1 MKKLVLLGATG
12 SIGEQTLEILAKKDD
27 WSLLAASCCSD
38 IEGLLEIINRF
49 QPKYAAAI
57 SEEKAHSL
65 EKRAK
70 IDNLEVLAGE
80 PGYNRLAGLAEADL
94 VINAIMGA
102 AGLKPTLKALRSGQR
117 LGLANK
123 ESLVTGGSL
132 ISQAADKKDAELLP
146 VDSEHNAIFQ
156 LLEGKNSGEVR
167 RLVLTASG
175 GPFHGYSR
183 SQLADVDVAEALDH
197 PNWDMGSK
205 ITIDS
210 ATLMN
215 KGLEVIE
222 ARWLFDF
229 NYDKIDVMV
238 HPESIVHSLIELT
251 DNTFQAELGAPD
263 MKKPIEYVISYPDRS
278 ESSSDFDLFGREL
291 SFKKPDRSTFPCLDL
306 AYESGRREKGYPV
319 VLNAANE
326 MAVAAFLD
334 ENLNFMRIPAVIE
347 TMLAEHDP
355 VDLKTAGEILELD
368 RQVRQEAR
376 EVIAN
381 C

>member
-12 SIGEQTLEILAKKDD
+12 SIGKQTLEIVAKKDD
-27 WSLLAASCCSD
+27 WSLLAASCCTD
-38 IEGLLEIINRF
+38 IESLLEIIDRF
-49 QPKYAAAI
+49 QPKYAAAV
-57 SEEKAHSL
+57 SEEIAHSL
-65 EKRAK
+65 KKRAK
-70 IDNLEVLAGE
+70 VDDLEVLAGE

-102 AGLKPTLKALRSGQR
+102 AGLKPTLNALRSGQR

-132 ISQAADKKDAELLP
+132 ISQAAENTDAEILP

-156 LLEGKNSGEVR
+156 LLEGKNRGEVR

-197 PNWDMGSK
+197 PNWDMGRK

-238 HPESIVHSLIELT
+238 HPESIIHSLIELT

-263 MKKPIEYVISYPDRS
+263 MNKPIEYVMSYPRRS
-278 ESSSDFDLFGREL
+278 ESSSAFDLFGREL
-291 SFKKPDRSTFPCLDL
+291 SFKKPDRRTFPCLDL

-326 MAVAAFLD
+326 MAVAAFLE
-334 ENLNFMRIPAVIE
+334 ENLNFMKIPEVIE

-368 RQVRQEAR
+368 RQVRKEAR